1 MIDLKVCRLN
11 SLPYHGGLRWYSEHA
26 AVSYYV
32 RGSSNLSPPS
42 NHSAS
47 LSLSHSPMLETQD
60 HQAANPTQGYSDS
73 WLTGYVVS
81 EHGHF
86 YFIKQRNR
94 SCSCACGET
103 STSTAQS
110 SCCPSR
116 TQLPAPTL
124 GAHNPCNSR
133 CRGPDEL
140 FWPLWTHAWCEHT
153 HAHAHMHEQMLT
165 IFKRKIKFKKKR
177 KKINELSSKPS
188 MFSEV
193 RICWNLLLCEFYTFV
208 KKELGGPRLSIAL
221 P

>member
-153 HAHAHMHEQMLT
+153 HAHAHKAQWGLMGRTEIAQFSLVLWVNKTLLPMKLGREQSLY
-165 IFKRKIKFKKKR
+165 
-177 KKINELSSKPS
+177 SSSQPS
-188 MFSEV
+188 
-193 RICWNLLLCEFYTFV
+193 
-208 KKELGGPRLSIAL
+208 
-221 P
+221 